1 MLHALETRASG
12 LTRDEAA
19 RRLERDGPNALAAA
33 VVHSRWARAA
43 AQFDSLLIWILLAA
57 GVASLLVGE
66 RVDAAAIFA
75 IVLLNAVI
83 GFVQESQAEN
93 AIAALQHMTAP
104 NATVRRAEGIVVVP
118 AAEVV
123 VGDIVV
129 LSAGDMVA
137 ADARVLSSASLATTE
152 SALTGESTVVEKSA
166 ITLPGPTLA
175 IGDRANMVFLGTGV
189 ARGAGEAV
197 VVATA
202 TRSELG
208 HIAALV
214 ADASVA
220 RPTPLQQQLTSFGHL
235 LIAAALGIV
244 ALLFGVGL
252 WRGTPMT
259 ELLLSSISLAVAAVP
274 EGLPAVVTVALSLG
288 VKRMARQRALVRTLA
303 SVETLGSTNIIC
315 TDKTGT
321 LTVGEMTVRALY
333 VDATHYDVSGVGYAP
348 AGAITRVVRQGT
360 TSHPALA
367 PTSPHVDTRGDAT
380 TPNATTPDATTPD
393 AGLETLTLNLLGCNS
408 AHLVETDGV
417 WSTVGDPTEG
427 AMLVAGAK
435 AGGDRARLDAEMPVV
450 HLVPFDSDRKLST
463 TIRRTADGRFRAFTN
478 GAPGLLLDRCGSVYA
493 ATGNRPFTPHNHK
506 HLLATV
512 STMASQ
518 ALRVLGAASRD
529 LGTTLPTDLSAEA
542 LERDLVFVGFTGM
555 YDPPRPEGKAA
566 IATCQSAGIT
576 VVMITGDHPETAAA
590 IAHELGI
597 GSPTDVPMSGDVL
610 DTVSDDELRQRVR
623 HISVFSRVSA
633 AHKLRIV
640 RAWQA
645 NQAVVAMTGD
655 GVNDAPAITGADI
668 GIAMGRAGTEVTK
681 QAADIIIVDDHFTT
695 IVTAVEA
702 GRGIY
707 ENIRKTMQYLLAGNV
722 GELLLM
728 LVCVA
733 IGLPTPLVPIHLLWI
748 NLVTDGL
755 PAICLATDTV
765 DDQLMQRP
773 PRPRGARLA
782 DAAFLRTM
790 LLTGALTAGV
800 ALAVYVV
807 MLRQS
812 VPAVA
817 RGYAFSVLV
826 CAELLRAF
834 GARSA
839 HVAVWRMPLSTNVP
853 LVVVVVISLAV
864 QLASQHVAPLGRILH
879 VTPMPWS
886 HGALLLLIGAVPLF
900 AMELVKAV
908 RRRRHD
914 RAEQA
919 PRSRKPVTPPL
930 ASRAP

>member
-1 MLHALETRASG
+1 MLLALETSAGG

-19 RRLERDGPNALAAA
+19 RRLARDGPNALAAA
-33 VVHSRWARAA
+33 VVRSRWARAA
-43 AQFDSLLIWILLAA
+43 SQFDSLLIWILLAA
-57 GVASLLVGE
+57 GIASLLVGE
-66 RVDAAAIFA
+66 RVDATAIFA

-83 GFVQESQAEN
+83 GFVQESQAES
-93 AIAALQHMTAP
+93 AIAALQHLTAP
-104 NATVRRAEGIVVVP
+104 NATVRRAEGIAVIP
-118 AAEVV
+118 AADVV

-137 ADARVLSSASLATTE
+137 ADARVLSSASLAAIE

-166 ITLPGPTLA
+166 ITLSGPARA
-175 IGDRANMVFLGTGV
+175 IGDRANMVFLGTGI

-214 ADASVA
+214 AEAAAA
-220 RPTPLQQQLTSFGHL
+220 RQTPLQQQLTSFGHL

-244 ALLFGVGL
+244 ALLFGVGV

-303 SVETLGSTNIIC
+303 AVETLGSTNIIC

-348 AGAITRVVRQGT
+348 NGAVTRVLRPGT
-360 TSHPALA
+360 TSHRATAPA
-367 PTSPHVDTRGDAT
+367 PSPVTTDTLDGAAAT
-380 TPNATTPDATTPD
+380 D
-393 AGLETLTLNLLGCNS
+393 AGVDTLTLNLLGCNS

-435 AGGDRARLDAEMPVV
+435 AGGDRARLDVEMPVV

-463 TIRRTADGRFRAFTN
+463 TIRRTADGQFRALTN
-478 GAPGLLLDRCGSVYA
+478 GAPGLLLDRCSSVFA
-493 ATGNRPFTPHNHK
+493 ATGNRPLTPHDHK
-506 HLLATV
+506 HLQTTV

-518 ALRVLGAASRD
+518 ALRVLGSAYRD
-529 LGTTLPTDLSAEA
+529 LGTTLPADLSAEA
-542 LERDLVFVGFTGM
+542 LERDLVFVGFSGM

-728 LVCVA
+728 LLCVA

-755 PAICLATDTV
+755 PAICLATDSV

-790 LLTGALTAGV
+790 VLTGALTAGV

-812 VPAVA
+812 TPAVA

-834 GARSA
+834 GARST
-839 HVAVWRMPLSTNVP
+839 HVAVWRVPLSTNLP
-853 LVVVVVISLAV
+853 LVVVVVLSLGV

-879 VTPMPWS
+879 VTPIPWS
-886 HGALLLLIGAVPLF
+886 HGALLLLIGAVPLL
-900 AMELVKAV
+900 AMEVVKAV

-914 RAEQA
+914 RAGKS
-919 PRSRKPVTPPL
+919 PRGQTTTTPPL
-930 ASRAP
+930 ASRVR